1 MQLAKIFDN
10 NAALL
15 VLVAIVLLLY
25 FVIDRSFGQTHIV
38 KIGLDAHIPLV
49 PAFSVPYLL
58 FLPALV
64 GTILYAYV
72 SNTRFKALALSII
85 IVYLLSYIVYLLYQ
99 TYVPRPAVNGHDVF
113 SSLVQWIYGH
123 DQPYNGMPSTHASGA
138 TILAVYYLSTS
149 TRLGWLIAVFSLIVV
164 LSTLFV
170 KQHFILDAITG
181 VALGLIV
188 SVLSFKYLTS

>member
-1 MQLAKIFDN
+1 MQLAKILDN
-10 NAALL
+10 NTFLL

-25 FVIDRSFGQTHIV
+25 FVTDRPFGQTHIV

-64 GTILYAYV
+64 GTIIYAYV
-72 SNTRFKALALSII
+72 SKMNFKALALSII
-85 IVYLLSYIVYLLYQ
+85 IVYLFSYLVYLLYQ
-99 TYVPRPAVNGHDVF
+99 TYVPRPAITGHDIF
-113 SSLVQWIYGH
+113 SNLVRWIYGH

-138 TILAVYYLSTS
+138 MILAVYYLMTYA
-149 TRLGWLIAVFSLIVV
+149 RWGWVVAIFSFLVV

-170 KQHFILDAITG
+170 KQHFVLDAITG
-181 VALGLIV
+181 VTLGLIV
-188 SVLSFKYLTS
+188 GLLSFKYLTN